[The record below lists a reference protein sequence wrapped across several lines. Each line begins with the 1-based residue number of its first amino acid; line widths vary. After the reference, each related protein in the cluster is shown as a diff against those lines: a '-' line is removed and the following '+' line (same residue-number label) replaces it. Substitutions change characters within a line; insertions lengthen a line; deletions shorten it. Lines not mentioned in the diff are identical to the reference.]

1 MCRCASSRRWG
12 RELIDKEPIFF
23 FPSKFS
29 FRATDFPHLPG
40 QLRLRKTQLQ
50 NDTKMA
56 KRKRNEPSNGESA
69 AKAASTK
76 KPRAETSKP
85 AETKKPVKTKP
96 TVAESPEDLEPF
108 TIQIVAGSYDR
119 ILHGITAHVTPK
131 TVTFADTFLFTA
143 HTSAIRALAL
153 SAPSVPIPGQSQKVF
168 LVSGATDEK
177 VNVYS
182 LSAHP
187 PSTKDRE
194 EQGELVG
201 VTPRPVLENKG
212 NREVG
217 TLHHH
222 EGGITCLAFPS
233 RGKLLSAGEDS
244 SVAVTRTRDWSLL
257 SKIRAPVPNAK
268 GRPSGDTAA
277 YRGTPSG
284 VNSFAVHDSL
294 KTMISVSKGEKCMRL
309 WNLVTGKKAGVL
321 NFGRGLLKDVGEGRH
336 ASGEG
341 RKVIWGKSEGGEDE
355 FAVAFD
361 WDLAVFGGD
370 AVARCRV
377 MGNIKTK
384 IHEVCYVP
392 VEEGGPSLMAVSTED
407 GRVLFFSTKVEDLV
421 PAEKKDDDDDDEE
434 RLPSAKL
441 IATIGGRKA
450 GVTSRIKDFTILPRG
465 GAFYIIGGS
474 SDGKIRIWRVGKGE
488 LLEAAN
494 GKEATE
500 VGKEVGVYGTQN
512 RITALEGFEMIP
524 RPEGVE
530 ESEAEDWEDESD
542 EDEEDEEDEE

>member
-1 MCRCASSRRWG
+1 
-12 RELIDKEPIFF
+12 
-23 FPSKFS
+23 
-29 FRATDFPHLPG
+29 
-40 QLRLRKTQLQ
+40 
-50 NDTKMA
+50 MA
-56 KRKRNEPSNGESA
+56 KRKRNEPSNGEA
-69 AKAASTK
+69 GAKAAATK
-76 KPRAETSKP
+76 KARAETKPEAKKP
-85 AETKKPVKTKP
+85 AESKKPTKTQQTLAGP
-96 TVAESPEDLEPF
+96 PETAEPF

-131 TVTFADTFLFTA
+131 AATFADAFLFTA
-143 HTSAIRALAL
+143 HTSAIRAVAL
-153 SAPSVPIPGQSQKVF
+153 SAPSAPSPGQAQKVF

-187 PSTKDRE
+187 PSGKDRE
-194 EQGELVG
+194 AQGELAG

-244 SVAVTRTRDWSLL
+244 SVAVTRTRDWALL
-257 SKIRAPVPNAK
+257 SKIKAPVPNAR

-284 VNSFAVHDSL
+284 VNSFAVHASL
-294 KTMISVSKGEKCMRL
+294 KTMISVSKGERCMRL

-321 NFGRGLLKDVGEGRH
+321 NFGRELLRDVGEGRH

-341 RKVIWGKSEGGEDE
+341 RKVVWGVGEGGGDE

-361 WDLAVFGGD
+361 RDVAVFGGD

-377 MGNIKTK
+377 MGGIRTK
-384 IHEVCYVP
+384 VHEVQYVALD
-392 VEEGGPSLMAVSTED
+392 GGPSLLAVSTED
-407 GRVLFFSTKVEDLV
+407 GRVLFFSTRVGDLV
-421 PAEKKDDDDDDEE
+421 PAEKDDDDDEK
-434 RLPSAKL
+434 LPSAKL
-441 IATIGGRKA
+441 VASLGGREA
-450 GVTSRIKDFTILPRG
+450 GVTSRVKDFTIVRRE
-465 GAFYIIGGS
+465 GALYVVGGS
-474 SDGKIRIWRVGKGE
+474 SDGKIRIWGVGEGE
-488 LLEAAN
+488 LSEAAK
-494 GKEATE
+494 GGEARG
-500 VGKEVGVYGTQN
+500 VGRCLGVYGTQN
-512 RITALEGFEMIP
+512 RITCLEGFEMVP

-530 ESEAEDWEDESD
+530 ESEVEEWEDESD
-542 EDEEDEEDEE
+542 DDEEDDE